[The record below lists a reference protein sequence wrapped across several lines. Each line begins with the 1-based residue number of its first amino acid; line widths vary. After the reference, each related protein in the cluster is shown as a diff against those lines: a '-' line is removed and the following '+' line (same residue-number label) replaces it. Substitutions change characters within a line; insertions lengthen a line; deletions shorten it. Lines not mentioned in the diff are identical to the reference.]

1 MAPSERQELR
11 KRILHYHATA
21 AGFVKIKTVS
31 HFASEG
37 VSRRTCYEIL
47 ASRGATNRIADL
59 PRCGRPVEKGTTA
72 LKHRIKKMFDNK
84 ASISTRQAAAKLDI
98 SQSYVCKIKNKDL
111 HIKSYRKQRA
121 PKYKQG
127 QIERAESGARYLY
140 RKLHRAKEPV
150 VIIMDDESY
159 FPSDPSQV
167 RGIEY
172 YHSSDKSLIEKH
184 LTVKGEEKYPQRFL
198 VWQAIS
204 SHGHRSQPFITTG
217 QAITGA
223 LYLEHCIRERLL
235 PFIDQHYQRGQVLFW
250 PDLATAHY
258 QKDVLAALQEY
269 GIEVVPRNK
278 NPPNIPQAR
287 PIERYWALVKQVYR
301 GRKKPAKNLT
311 SFKLMFN
318 NDSRKVSDESV
329 LRLMDNIP
337 HLLYQIGY
345 KGVYHSC

>member
-1 MAPSERQELR
+1 MAPSGRQELR
-11 KRILHYHATA
+11 KRVLQYHATA
-21 AGFVKIKTVS
+21 AGFVKSATVF

-37 VSRRTCYEIL
+37 VSRRTCYDIL
-47 ASRGATNRIADL
+47 ASRGTTNRITDL

-72 LKHRIKKMFDNK
+72 LKRQIKKMFDNK
-84 ASISTRQAAAKLDI
+84 ATISTRQAAAKLNI
-98 SQSYVCKIKNKDL
+98 SQSYLCKIKKKEL

-140 RKLHRAKEPV
+140 RKLHRANEPV
-150 VIIMDDESY
+150 VIIMDDETY
-159 FPSDPSQV
+159 FPSDPSEV
-167 RGIEY
+167 HGIEY
-172 YHSSDKSLIEKH
+172 YHTSDKSLIDKH
-184 LTVKGEEKYPQRFL
+184 LTVKGVEKYPHRFL

-204 SHGHRSQPFITTG
+204 SNGQRSQPFITTG
-217 QAITGA
+217 QAINGA
-223 LYLEHCIRERLL
+223 LYLQQCIKQRLL

-269 GIEVVPRNK
+269 GIEVVPRKK
-278 NPPNIPQAR
+278 NPPNLPQAR
-287 PIERYWALVKQVYR
+287 PIERYWALVKQIYHR
-301 GRKKPAKNLT
+301 RKKPAKNLT
-311 SFKLMFN
+311 SFKLMFK
-318 NDSRKVSDESV
+318 NDSRQVSDESV
-329 LRLMDNIP
+329 LTLMGNVP